1 MREDNRDQTQ
11 EMPVHE
17 HWQHDTARW
26 TSGAYRVQF
35 DTVKYMPG
43 SGDDDMFDVS
53 AWGISHSLRHLLADY
68 RDEEIRNAAEWLA
81 GNQST
86 LVANLL
92 EDMAVNAYHQ
102 GEAMP
107 PLQNLFIA
115 TNAELFLPRG
125 LKIVVSCVT
134 NIVPRREDDT
144 VDKFVAV
151 LDPSEAQLYIQER
164 ADGYMPRRTNYVQ

>member
-1 MREDNRDQTQ
+1 
-11 EMPVHE
+11 
-17 HWQHDTARW
+17 
-26 TSGAYRVQF
+26 
-35 DTVKYMPG
+35 
-43 SGDDDMFDVS
+43 
-53 AWGISHSLRHLLADY
+53 
-68 RDEEIRNAAEWLA
+68 
-81 GNQST
+81 
-86 LVANLL
+86 
-92 EDMAVNAYHQ
+92 
-102 GEAMP
+102 MP